1 VKKFEGDFTVGSK
14 VMAFLTRYS
23 SLGDKTSSS
32 PNWDSISTPR
42 KIASGNSC
50 KNLSAIQW
58 SDRKLWPFWPV
69 SQV

>member
-42 KIASGNSC
+42 KIASGYGHFDPFLKS
-50 KNLSAIQW
+50 S
-58 SDRKLWPFWPV
+58 WPDLHIAE
-69 SQV
+69 